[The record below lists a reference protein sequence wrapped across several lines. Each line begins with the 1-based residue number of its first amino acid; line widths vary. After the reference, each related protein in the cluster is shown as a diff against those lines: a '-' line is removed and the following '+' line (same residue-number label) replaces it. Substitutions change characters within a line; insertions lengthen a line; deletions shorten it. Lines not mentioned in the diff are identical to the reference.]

1 MDERLDGDPRSGLA
15 GRIDADRGGPGD
27 RAPDRATD
35 QRGID
40 GCRNLDADGV
50 PTSGIV
56 RRTSAALFRHPRLK
70 LWLTLGPTATWMLV
84 IYLASLALML
94 VTAFW
99 QLNELSSQIERV
111 WGLQNFQTLWQTPV
125 YRTIT
130 IRTVGMAAAVTI
142 TDLTLA
148 FPIAYFAARVAAPR
162 TRSLLL
168 LAVVMPL
175 WSNYLVRVFAW
186 KVITSGDGPLQS
198 LLGLL
203 GIHHSIS
210 ASNWAVWIT
219 FSYLW
224 LPFAILPIFGAL
236 ERLPDSLME
245 ASSDL
250 GARNSMTFRRV
261 VIPLVFP
268 GIVAASIFTFALT
281 LGDYITPTLV
291 GKGFFIGNA
300 IYNLVGL
307 ASNLPLAA
315 AFTMIPVAIMII
327 YLSVARKLGAF
338 EAL

>member
-1 MDERLDGDPRSGLA
+1 M
-15 GRIDADRGGPGD
+15 
-27 RAPDRATD
+27 
-35 QRGID
+35 
-40 GCRNLDADGV
+40 V
-50 PTSGIV
+50 
-56 RRTSAALFRHPRLK
+56 
-70 LWLTLGPTATWMLV
+70 V
-84 IYLASLALML
+84 IYLASLGLML

-111 WGLQNFQTLWQTPV
+111 WGLQNFQTLWQSPV

-130 IRTVGMAAAVTI
+130 TRTIGMAAAVTV
-142 TDLTLA
+142 TDLILA
-148 FPIAYFAARVAAPR
+148 FPIAYYTARIAAPR
-162 TRSLLL
+162 RRSLLL

-198 LLGLL
+198 LLGVF

-236 ERLPDSLME
+236 ERLPDSLLE

-250 GARNSMTFRRV
+250 GARNSLTFRRV

-315 AFTMIPVAIMII
+315 AFTLIPVAIMVI

>member
-1 MDERLDGDPRSGLA
+1 
-15 GRIDADRGGPGD
+15 
-27 RAPDRATD
+27 
-35 QRGID
+35 
-40 GCRNLDADGV
+40 
-50 PTSGIV
+50 
-56 RRTSAALFRHPRLK
+56 
-70 LWLTLGPTATWMLV
+70 
-84 IYLASLALML
+84 
-94 VTAFW
+94 
-99 QLNELSSQIERV
+99 
-111 WGLQNFQTLWQTPV
+111 
-125 YRTIT
+125 
-130 IRTVGMAAAVTI
+130 
-142 TDLTLA
+142 
-148 FPIAYFAARVAAPR
+148 
-162 TRSLLL
+162 L

-250 GARNSMTFRRV
+250 GAHNSMTFRRV

>member
-1 MDERLDGDPRSGLA
+1 MAEGTSTPTA
-15 GRIDADRGGPGD
+15 
-27 RAPDRATD
+27 
-35 QRGID
+35 
-40 GCRNLDADGV
+40 V

-56 RRTSAALFRHPRLK
+56 RRTSAALFRHPRLR

-111 WGLQNFQTLWQTPV
+111 WGLQNFQTLWQTSV

-130 IRTVGMAAAVTI
+130 VRTVGMAAAVTV

-148 FPIAYFAARVAAPR
+148 FPIAYFAARVASPR

-198 LLGLL
+198 LLGAL
-203 GIHHSIS
+203 GIQHSIS

-236 ERLPDSLME
+236 ERLPDTLME

-261 VIPLVFP
+261 VVPLVFP

-281 LGDYITPTLV
+281 LGDYITPCLLYT
-291 GKGFFIGNA
+291 
-300 IYNLVGL
+300 
-307 ASNLPLAA
+307 SPS
-315 AFTMIPVAIMII
+315 P
-327 YLSVARKLGAF
+327 RD
-338 EAL
+338 

>member
-1 MDERLDGDPRSGLA
+1 MGASRTITTEQG
-15 GRIDADRGGPGD
+15 
-27 RAPDRATD
+27 
-35 QRGID
+35 
-40 GCRNLDADGV
+40 
-50 PTSGIV
+50 GIV
-56 RRTSAALFRHPRLK
+56 RRTSAALFRHRRLK
-70 LWLTLGPTATWMLV
+70 LWITLGPTATWMLV
-84 IYLASLALML
+84 IYLASLLLML

-99 QLNELSSQIERV
+99 GLNELSSQIERV
-111 WGLQNFQTLWQTPV
+111 WSLGNFQTLWNTPV

-130 IRTVGMAAAVTI
+130 ARTVGMAAAVTV
-142 TDLTLA
+142 TDLILA
-148 FPIAYFAARVAAPR
+148 FPVAYYAARVATAR
-162 TRSLLL
+162 RRSILL

-186 KVITSGDGPLQS
+186 RVITAGDGPLQA
-198 LLGLL
+198 LLGVV
-203 GIHHSIS
+203 GIRYSIS

-224 LPFAILPIFGAL
+224 LPFAILPIYGAL
-236 ERLPDSLME
+236 ERVPDSLLE

-250 GARNSMTFRRV
+250 GAHNGLTFRRV
-261 VIPLVFP
+261 VVPLVLP
-268 GIVAASIFTFALT
+268 GLVAASIFTFALT

-315 AFTMIPVAIMII
+315 AFTMIPVVIMII
-327 YLSVARKLGAF
+327 YLTIARRLGAF

>member
-1 MDERLDGDPRSGLA
+1 MAA
-15 GRIDADRGGPGD
+15 GTSTP
-27 RAPDRATD
+27 TV
-35 QRGID
+35 
-40 GCRNLDADGV
+40 V

-99 QLNELSSQIERV
+99 RLNELSSQIERV
-111 WGLQNFQTLWQTPV
+111 WGLQNFQTIADSEAT
-125 YRTIT
+125 RTIV
-130 IRTVGMAAAVTI
+130 IRTVGMATAVTI
-142 TDLTLA
+142 TDLILA
-148 FPIAYFAARVAAPR
+148 LPIAYFAARVASPR
-162 TRSLLL
+162 MRSLLL

-186 KVITSGDGPLQS
+186 KVITAGDGPLQS
-198 LLGLL
+198 FLGLL

-210 ASNWAVWIT
+210 ASNWAVWLT

-236 ERLPDSLME
+236 ERLPDSLLE

-250 GARNSMTFRRV
+250 GAHNPMTFRRV
-261 VIPLVFP
+261 VLPLVFP

-291 GKGFFIGNA
+291 GKGFFIGNT
-300 IYNLVGL
+300 IYNRVGL

-315 AFTMIPVAIMII
+315 ALTLIPVAIMII

>member
-1 MDERLDGDPRSGLA
+1 
-15 GRIDADRGGPGD
+15 
-27 RAPDRATD
+27 
-35 QRGID
+35 
-40 GCRNLDADGV
+40 
-50 PTSGIV
+50 
-56 RRTSAALFRHPRLK
+56 
-70 LWLTLGPTATWMLV
+70 
-84 IYLASLALML
+84 
-94 VTAFW
+94 
-99 QLNELSSQIERV
+99 
-111 WGLQNFQTLWQTPV
+111 
-125 YRTIT
+125 
-130 IRTVGMAAAVTI
+130 MAAAVTI

-203 GIHHSIS
+203 GHPSQHLGEQLGRVDHVLATSGCRS
-210 ASNWAVWIT
+210 PSC
-219 FSYLW
+219 
-224 LPFAILPIFGAL
+224 PIFGAL
-236 ERLPDSLME
+236 ERVPDSLME

-315 AFTMIPVAIMII
+315 AFTMIPVAIMVI